1 MSDPEPQLPADAAAE
16 PAPTLPAGPSPGRRR
31 RRRHAAAPTTTKVR
45 RGHLPRRISA
55 WVLVVLASILIPVS
69 VISVWAIRTVT
80 DTDQYVATMAPL
92 ARNPVIVDH
101 LAARATDAL
110 FSTHVV
116 QNKVTNALP
125 AKAKSLVTPIVTEVH
140 TYVEGLA
147 VKFFSSPTVRPPV
160 GHAEPAQPHRR
171 DQHPH
176 R

>member
-1 MSDPEPQLPADAAAE
+1 MSDSEPQMPEDGAGGADSV
-16 PAPTLPAGPSPGRRR
+16 PAGKPDTPDES
-31 RRRHAAAPTTTKVR
+31 AARTKTKTR

-80 DTDQYVATMAPL
+80 NTDQYVNTMAPL

-110 FSTHVV
+110 FSTHLV
-116 QNKVTNALP
+116 QKKVTEALP
-125 AKAKSLVTPIVTEVH
+125 AKAKPLVTPIVNEVH

-147 VKFFSSPTVRPPV
+147 VKVFASRSSAGCGTR
-160 GHAEPAQPHRR
+160 
-171 DQHPH
+171 
-176 R
+176 

>member
-1 MSDPEPQLPADAAAE
+1 MSDAEPQLPAAAAANADAAADSGDGAE
-16 PAPTLPAGPSPGRRR
+16 SGAKAKAETETP
-31 RRRHAAAPTTTKVR
+31 AAATTKVR

-92 ARNPVIVDH
+92 ARNPVIIDH

-125 AKAKSLVTPIVTEVH
+125 KKAKPLVVPITN
-140 TYVEGLA
+140 
-147 VKFFSSPTVRPPV
+147 
-160 GHAEPAQPHRR
+160 
-171 DQHPH
+171 
-176 R
+176 